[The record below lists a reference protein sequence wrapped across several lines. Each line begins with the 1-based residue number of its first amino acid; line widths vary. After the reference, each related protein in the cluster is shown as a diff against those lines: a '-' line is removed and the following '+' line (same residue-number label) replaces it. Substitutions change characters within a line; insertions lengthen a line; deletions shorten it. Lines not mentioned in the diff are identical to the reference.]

1 MLIIIFFSR
10 NENGLQNICS
20 FENILVNRIFNLFWC
35 MQSIAVNKIKTI
47 IQERENNEFNSLTLM
62 FLNQKDYVLL
72 QKEKLSKTQINNKES
87 GSTLN
92 ATNETGSKGTIKNES
107 LI

>member
-1 MLIIIFFSR
+1 
-10 NENGLQNICS
+10 
-20 FENILVNRIFNLFWC
+20 
-35 MQSIAVNKIKTI
+35 
-47 IQERENNEFNSLTLM
+47 M

-92 ATNETGSKGTIKNES
+92 AINETGSKGTIKNES